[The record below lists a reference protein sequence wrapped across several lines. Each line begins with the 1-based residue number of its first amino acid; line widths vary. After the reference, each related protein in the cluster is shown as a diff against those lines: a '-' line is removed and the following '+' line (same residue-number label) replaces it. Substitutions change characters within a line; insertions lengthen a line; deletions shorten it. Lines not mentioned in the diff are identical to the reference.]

1 VAVHESKESWE
12 RFRDGRLMPT
22 MQKGIA
28 GGFANPP
35 QETELPLYKF
45 TTA

>member
-1 VAVHESKESWE
+1 VA
-12 RFRDGRLMPT
+12 FRDGKLIPT

-35 QETELPLYKF
+35 QETELPLYKLK
-45 TTA
+45 TA